1 MVVLGFFW
9 QRIGGVFGWVFLL
22 LVLVLCSGKSAA
34 QVARIEYYPV
44 QSVTLTDT
52 EFLQGKMDG
61 AAVTL
66 AGELRIPKLGS
77 GRLPAVILVHSS
89 GGIGG
94 TGGNNYEWSKQLNAL
109 GITTFAVDSFSARG
123 IVQTVNNQD
132 VLGLLAMIPDV
143 YRAFE
148 LLSKHPLV
156 DPARIALMGFSRGGQ
171 VALYASVKRFQQMYG
186 PAGGSEFAAYV
197 AFYPDC
203 STVYRDDDVV
213 SAKPI
218 VILHGSADDYV
229 PAARCKSIVE
239 RIKQKGGDIRQ
250 IVYEGAR
257 HGFDAPVLKQPIKLT
272 QATTTRRC
280 EIFEAENGA
289 LLNRETQQ
297 PFTYNDT
304 CVERGPTIAYD
315 GVAAAQA
322 KAFIGDFLSG
332 ILLSKN

>member
-1 MVVLGFFW
+1 MLDLFW
-9 QRIGGVFGWVFLL
+9 RNVSGATASILTS
-22 LVLVLCSGKSAA
+22 LVLIVYSGESPA

-52 EFLQGKMDG
+52 QFLQGKKDG
-61 AAVTL
+61 PAVAL

-77 GRLPAVILVHSS
+77 NRLPAVILVHGS

-94 TGGNNYEWSKQLNAL
+94 TGGNDDEWSNKLNAL
-109 GITTFAVDSFSARG
+109 GIATFAIDSFSSRG
-123 IVQTVNNQD
+123 IVQTATNQD
-132 VLGLLAMIPDV
+132 LLGRLAMIPDV
-143 YRAFE
+143 YRALE
-148 LLSKHPLV
+148 LLSKHPQI

-171 VALYASVKRFQQMYG
+171 VTLYASVKRFQQMYG
-186 PAGGSEFAAYV
+186 PANGSEFAAYV

-218 VILHGSADDYV
+218 LVLHGSADDYN

-239 RIKQKGGDIRQ
+239 RITRKGGDIRQ
-250 IVYEGAR
+250 IVYEGA
-257 HGFDAPVLKQPIKLT
+257 HHAFDAPALKQPIKLM

-280 EIFEAENGA
+280 EVFETDNGS

-297 PFTYNDT
+297 PFTYNDA
-304 CVERGPTIAYD
+304 CVEKGPTIAYD
-315 GVAAAQA
+315 TAAAVQA
-322 KAFIGDFLSG
+322 EAFVSDFLNG
-332 ILLSKN
+332 ILSAKN